1 MKTRRDF
8 IKISAAGGGAAALG
22 LGALNWKGATSL
34 LAADETGPVS
44 DEEMTP
50 YPTYC
55 EVCFWKCAGWTYVDK
70 KGKIKKI
77 IGNKDDPAAPAP
89 AARRQTQARRDAT
102 YRRCR

>member
-8 IKISAAGGGAAALG
+8 IKISAAGAGAAVVGVSALKG
-22 LGALNWKGATSL
+22 LNTLS
-34 LAADETGPVS
+34 AANDQTPVS

-70 KGKIKKI
+70 KGDIKK
-77 IGNKDDPAAPAP
+77 
-89 AARRQTQARRDAT
+89 
-102 YRRCR
+102 